1 MESRLAIFDDTS
13 GKFSLHKT
21 TIPSLLEGEILVKIS
36 YTTICRSDI
45 YTYQGSRKEKS
56 PTILGHEIVGRII
69 EFADGA
75 NKTDLRGHYMSIG
88 DRITW
93 AIYASDPN
101 SIYALKGIPQKSEL
115 LFKYGHEQLTDKNTL
130 HGGLAD
136 YIILRPNT
144 PIVKLM
150 DFIPDPIAALI
161 NCSFATV
168 AGGFRLADKVKD
180 KTVLVNGT
188 GMLGTIACAMAS
200 HGHAKRIIAVDISEE
215 RVNRALQFG
224 ADIAVVSND
233 THTIQEQ
240 INAKAGQDVK
250 IDVVM
255 EFSGLPTAM
264 SSTLNLLDIGG
275 IAVWIG
281 ATFPQTSFEVNG
293 EMIVRRLLSIKG
305 LHNYNEKDLITA
317 VAFIESCYELFD
329 FQSMI
334 EGGFKLEE
342 VNKAFEYALN
352 KNPFRVGIDF
362 SNVL

>member
-1 MESRLAIFDDTS
+1 MQSRLAIFDDTS
-13 GKFSLHKT
+13 GKFSLLET
-21 TIPSLLEGEILVKIS
+21 VIPPLMKGEILVKIS

-69 EFADGA
+69 DFADGA
-75 NKTDLRGHYMSIG
+75 NKKDLRGHHISIG

-101 SIYALKGIPQKSEL
+101 SIYALKGIPQKSEQ
-115 LFKYGHEQLTDKNTL
+115 LFKYGHELLTDKNTL

-161 NCSFATV
+161 NCSVATV
-168 AGGFRLADKVKD
+168 AGGFRLAGKIKD
-180 KTVLVNGT
+180 QTILVNGA

-200 HGHAKRIIAVDISEE
+200 HNQAKRVIAADISEE
-215 RVNRALQFG
+215 RVNKALQFG
-224 ADIAVVSND
+224 ADMGVVSSDN
-233 THTIQEQ
+233 HGIQEQ
-240 INAKAGQDVK
+240 INAKAREDVK

-281 ATFPQTSFEVNG
+281 ATFPQASFQING
-293 EMIVRRLLSIKG
+293 EMVVRKLLSIKG
-305 LHNYNEKDLITA
+305 LHNYSEKDLITA
-317 VAFIESCYELFD
+317 VAFIESCHDSFD
-329 FQSMI
+329 FLSMI

-352 KNPFRVGIDF
+352 KNPFRVGIDL
-362 SNVL
+362 SSE